1 MSERIPP
8 PPPTQALT
16 STTFV
21 PPPHDLSLT
30 VPEII
35 DFHRVH
41 SPNHVV
47 YVYEDSPGERKQI
60 TFSTWVRAIHRAGR
74 CLRNLFRFPESQ
86 VRGSKPVVSLLANSG
101 EGPPSSP
108 ALLQLTPSLLTLL
121 DTITYGTTKLGIIRA
136 ECVAFAVSPRNSAA
150 GVAHLINKTG
160 SRYIVVT
167 PDLKP
172 LMDTTIAILKEQGSV
187 IPDVQLMPTFGDLF
201 PDGDSEDFEYL
212 PEPELSGPD
221 DPVCILHSSGV

>member
-1 MSERIPP
+1 MSERIPL

-35 DFHRVH
+35 DFHRTH

-47 YVYEDSPGERKQI
+47 YVYEDSPGECKQI
-60 TFSTWVRAIHRAGR
+60 NFSTWIRAIHRAGR
-74 CLRNLFRFPESQ
+74 CVHNLFRLSESKAC
-86 VRGSKPVVSLLANSG
+86 GGKPIISLLANSG
-101 EGPPSSP
+101 EGCPTVFLPFEYVN
-108 ALLQLTPSLLTLL
+108 LTLT

-136 ECVAFAVSPRNSAA
+136 GSVAFAISPRNSAA
-150 GVAHLINKTG
+150 GIAHLINKTG
-160 SRYIVVT
+160 TQHVLVT

-172 LMDTTIAILKEQGSV
+172 LMDATIAILKELEGTI
-187 IPDVQLMPTFGDLF
+187 IPAVQSMPTFKDFF
-201 PDGDSEDFEYL
+201 PDDEEEDFEYL
-212 PEPELSGPD
+212 PEPDATGPD
-221 DPVCILHSSGV
+221 DPICILHSSGV